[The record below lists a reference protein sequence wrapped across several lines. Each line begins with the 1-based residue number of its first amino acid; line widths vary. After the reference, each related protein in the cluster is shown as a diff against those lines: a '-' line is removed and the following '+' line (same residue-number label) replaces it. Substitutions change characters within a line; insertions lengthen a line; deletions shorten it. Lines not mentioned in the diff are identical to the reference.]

1 MSQLFQRRFFS
12 ARPQKTTRCAECGI
26 GALLSLFAALV
37 LVGSLAGCMV
47 GPTYQRPAAP
57 AAPEFKTAVG
67 WQPAQPAD
75 QQIRGDWWKTY
86 NDSDLDAYEA
96 QVDISNQN
104 LKLAVTEFTQARA
117 TIQVNRANLSPFIG
131 AGIGATRQRGSYNR
145 ATYFNGITN
154 EYNDFNLPLDVSWEP
169 DFWGK
174 VRRSVAQAKANAQ
187 ASAADVQNVRLTL
200 QAELAVDYFQLHG
213 LDAQQ
218 QILDQ
223 TVTAL
228 QRSLQLT
235 QARYAGGLN
244 SQLDVAQA
252 RTLVE
257 TTLAQ
262 DQDIAVARAQYEHAI
277 AVLVGQPAST
287 FSIAPRV
294 LTTPPPAIP
303 VGLPSQLLERRP
315 DIAAAERTMAAA
327 NEQIGITRAAYY
339 PTFALTGLGG
349 FDSGHPG
356 NWLTG
361 PSSFWSAG
369 LSASDTLVDWGQRH
383 AQGIQSQAAYD
394 GTVAMYRQTV
404 LTAYQEVEDNLSAL
418 SILHSEA
425 ETQQEAVVA
434 AQKQQEIATSRYRS
448 GIDNYLNVITAQNIE
463 LSNAMTA
470 SQIWTRQMT
479 ASVLLIKA
487 LGGGWD
493 TKQLPKF

>member
-1 MSQLFQRRFFS
+1 M
-12 ARPQKTTRCAECGI
+12 
-26 GALLSLFAALV
+26 
-37 LVGSLAGCMV
+37 
-47 GPTYQRPAAP
+47 
-57 AAPEFKTAVG
+57 
-67 WQPAQPAD
+67 
-75 QQIRGDWWKTY
+75 
-86 NDSDLDAYEA
+86 
-96 QVDISNQN
+96 
-104 LKLAVTEFTQARA
+104 
-117 TIQVNRANLSPFIG
+117 
-131 AGIGATRQRGSYNR
+131 
-145 ATYFNGITN
+145 
-154 EYNDFNLPLDVSWEP
+154 
-169 DFWGK
+169 
-174 VRRSVAQAKANAQ
+174 
-187 ASAADVQNVRLTL
+187 
-200 QAELAVDYFQLHG
+200 
-213 LDAQQ
+213 
-218 QILDQ
+218 
-223 TVTAL
+223 
-228 QRSLQLT
+228 
-235 QARYAGGLN
+235 
-244 SQLDVAQA
+244 
-252 RTLVE
+252 E

-356 NWLTG
+356 NWFTG

-383 AQGIQSQAAYD
+383 ALGIQSQAAYD

-418 SILHSEA
+418 SILHGEA

-434 AQKQQEIATSRYRS
+434 AQKQQQIATSRYRS